1 MCQFELLMKNFFW
14 ITVLLVL
21 PFASISQNLL
31 WEGYFSYNEVRDL
44 SESENRLFAAC
55 ETALF
60 SKNRSTNEIKTFNT
74 VDGLSGE
81 TISTIYHSQ
90 QLNRTFVGHDNG
102 LLIMINESTEEIT
115 LLVGIRDQAGG
126 IPPNKKKINH
136 IYEYNSKL
144 YISTD
149 FAVVEF
155 KLTDFTFGDTFYI
168 SPTGVQAEVLETTV
182 LNEEIYAVTLNH
194 GIRTAPLSNPNL
206 VNFEAWQTF
215 DPGFWRGIVT
225 FNEQLVAINSN
236 NIIYRFIGAIP
247 SAVLNVGQPFL
258 DLRSRGDK
266 LIATTA
272 TRVVVMNESFS
283 QIAVIQSTSIPD
295 LTSNFTSAT
304 IIGDSIYIGTFENG
318 VIETSITNPSSFE
331 VLLPQGPNRNNIF
344 SITVTPSG
352 TLWAT
357 YGDYSQFNNPYPLD
371 EYGISKLA
379 QAQWLNIPYEEL
391 LGAKSIVR
399 ITVSPTNENIVYA
412 SSYFSGLLKLE
423 NDVATTIYNATNSG
437 LESLVIPGN
446 PTYGPDIRIEQT
458 AFDKNGNLWASN
470 GLIANMLKVMRA
482 NGQWQS
488 YDVSDVLGGFTSN
501 SRMSIDK
508 NNTKWLCTLDEG
520 LIAFNENFNNRL
532 IKITEGQNDGNL
544 PSSAVQCA
552 VVDNRNQLWIGT
564 RKGVRVLPSV
574 DRFLNED
581 QLTTNSIII
590 LDDGLAQELLFGQFV
605 TDIAVDGA
613 NNKWIGTADAGVFQF
628 SPNGQQTLQRF
639 TSANSPLPSNVINDI
654 EINGTTGEVFIATA
668 KGMVSFKGTSTK
680 PNDDLQNVYVY
691 PNPVRPGFEGTVK
704 ISGLTSKA
712 NVKITDIEGNLVYE
726 EISEGGTIEW
736 DTRAFGKYKV
746 ASGVYMIFIS
756 TDDALD
762 TTVKKVMVVR

>member
-1 MCQFELLMKNFFW
+1 M
-14 ITVLLVL
+14 
-21 PFASISQNLL
+21 SISQNLL

-90 QLNRTFVGHDNG
+90 ASNRTFVGHDNG
-102 LLIMINESTEEIT
+102 LVIMINEATEEIT

-136 IYEYNSKL
+136 IYEYDSIL

-149 FAVVEF
+149 FALVEF

-168 SPTGVQAEVLETTV
+168 SPTGAQAEVLETTV
-182 LNEEIYAVTLNH
+182 LNDEIYAVTLNH
-194 GIRTAPLSNPNL
+194 GIRKAPLSNPNL
-206 VNFEAWQTF
+206 VNFAVWQTF
-215 DPGFWRGIVT
+215 DAGFWRGIVT

-236 NIIYRFIGAIP
+236 NIIYRFIGTSP
-247 SAVLNVGQPFL
+247 SIVLNIGQPFL

-266 LIATTA
+266 LIAATA
-272 TRVVVMNESFS
+272 TRVIVMNESFGQVVS
-283 QIAVIQSTSIPD
+283 IQNTSIPD

-318 VIETSITNPSSFE
+318 VIETSVTNPSTFE
-331 VLLPQGPNRNNIF
+331 ILLPQGPNKNNIF

-399 ITVSPTNENIVYA
+399 ITVNPTNENIVYA

-423 NDVATTIYNATNSG
+423 DDVATTLYNATNSS
-437 LESLVIPGN
+437 LESLVIAGN

-458 AFDKNGNLWASN
+458 AFDRDGNLWASN
-470 GLIANMLKVMRA
+470 GLIANMFKVMRA

-488 YDVSDVLGGFTSN
+488 YDVSDVLGGFTGN
-501 SRMSIDK
+501 SRMSVDK
-508 NNTKWLCTLDEG
+508 NKTKWLCTLDEG
-520 LIAFNENFNNRL
+520 LIAFNENVNNRL
-532 IKITEGQNDGNL
+532 IKITEGQNEGNL

-564 RKGVRVLPSV
+564 RRGLRVLPSV
-574 DRFLNED
+574 DRFLNEE

-590 LDDGLAQELLFGQFV
+590 LEDGLAQELMFGQFI

-639 TSANSPLPSNVINDI
+639 TTVNSPLPSNVINDI

-680 PNDDLQNVYVY
+680 PNENLQDVYVY

-712 NVKITDIEGNLVYE
+712 NVKVTDIEGNLVYE

-736 DTRAFGKYKV
+736 DTTAFGKYKV

-762 TTVKKVMVVR
+762 TTVKKVMIVR

>member
-1 MCQFELLMKNFFW
+1 M
-14 ITVLLVL
+14 L
-21 PFASISQNLL
+21 PFVSISQNLL

-90 QLNRTFVGHDNG
+90 ASNRTFVGHDNG
-102 LLIMINESTEEIT
+102 LLIMINEATEEIT

-136 IYEYNSKL
+136 IYEHNSKL

-149 FAVVEF
+149 FALVEF

-168 SPTGVQAEVLETTV
+168 SPTGAQAEVLETTV
-182 LNEEIYAVTLNH
+182 LNDEIYAVTLNH
-194 GIRTAPLSNPNL
+194 GIRKAPLSNPNL
-206 VNFEAWQTF
+206 VNFAVWQTF
-215 DPGFWRGIVT
+215 DAGFWRGIVT

-236 NIIYRFIGAIP
+236 NIIYRFIGTSP
-247 SAVLNVGQPFL
+247 SIVLNIGQPFL

-266 LIATTA
+266 LIAATA
-272 TRVVVMNESFS
+272 TRVIVMNESFGQVVS
-283 QIAVIQSTSIPD
+283 IQNTSIPD

-318 VIETSITNPSSFE
+318 VIETSVTNPSTFE
-331 VLLPQGPNRNNIF
+331 ILLPQGPNKNNIF

-399 ITVSPTNENIVYA
+399 ITVNSTNENIVYA

-423 NDVATTIYNATNSG
+423 DDVATTLYNATNSS
-437 LESLVIPGN
+437 LESLVIAGN

-458 AFDKNGNLWASN
+458 AFDRDGNLWASN
-470 GLIANMLKVMRA
+470 GLIANMFKVMRA

-488 YDVSDVLGGFTSN
+488 YDVSDVLGGFTGN
-501 SRMSIDK
+501 SRMSVDK
-508 NNTKWLCTLDEG
+508 NKTKWLCTLDEG
-520 LIAFNENFNNRL
+520 LIAFNENVNNRL
-532 IKITEGQNDGNL
+532 IKITEGQNEGNL

-564 RKGVRVLPSV
+564 RRGLRVLPSV
-574 DRFLNED
+574 DRFLNEE

-590 LDDGLAQELLFGQFV
+590 LEDGLAQELMFGQFI

-639 TSANSPLPSNVINDI
+639 TTVNSPLPSNVINDI

-680 PNDDLQNVYVY
+680 PNENLQDVYVY

-712 NVKITDIEGNLVYE
+712 NVKVTDIEGNLVYE

-736 DTRAFGKYKV
+736 DTTAFGKYKV

-762 TTVKKVMVVR
+762 TTVKKVMIVR

>member
-1 MCQFELLMKNFFW
+1 M
-14 ITVLLVL
+14 L
-21 PFASISQNLL
+21 PFESISQNLL
-31 WEGYFSYNEVRDL
+31 WQGYFSYNEVRDL

-90 QLNRTFVGHDNG
+90 QYNRTFVGHDNG
-102 LLIMINESTEEIT
+102 LLIMINEATEEIT

-136 IYEYNSKL
+136 IYEYNEKL

-149 FAVVEF
+149 FALVEF

-168 SPTGVQAEVLETTV
+168 SPTGAQAEVLETTV

-194 GIRTAPLSNPNL
+194 GIRKAPLSNPNL
-206 VNFEAWQTF
+206 VNFEAWETF
-215 DPGFWRGIVT
+215 DGGFWKGIVT
-225 FNEQLVAINSN
+225 FNNQLVAVNSN
-236 NIIYRFIGAIP
+236 NIIYRFIGSTP
-247 SAVLNVGQPFL
+247 SSVLSVGQPFL
-258 DLRSRGDK
+258 DLRSRGDR
-266 LIATTA
+266 LIATTS

-283 QIAVIQSTSIPD
+283 QIVSIQSTSIPD
-295 LTSNFTSAT
+295 LTSNFTSGT
-304 IIGDSIYIGTFENG
+304 IIGDTIYIGTFENG
-318 VIETSITNPSSFE
+318 VIETSLTNPSSFG

-344 SITVTPSG
+344 SITITPSG

-379 QAQWLNIPYEEL
+379 QEEWLNIPYEEL
-391 LGAKSIVR
+391 FGAKSIVR
-399 ITVSPTNENIVYA
+399 VTVDPTNENTVYA

-423 NDVATTIYNATNSG
+423 DDVPTTLYNTTNSG
-437 LESLVIPGN
+437 LQSLVLAGN
-446 PTYGPDIRIEQT
+446 PTYVDIRIEQT
-458 AFDKNGNLWASN
+458 AFDKEGNLWVSN
-470 GLIANMLKVMRA
+470 GLIANMLKVFRT

-501 SRMSIDK
+501 SRMSVDK

-532 IKITEGQNDGNL
+532 IKITEGQNEGNL

-552 VVDNRNQLWIGT
+552 IVDNRNQLWIGT
-564 RKGVRVLPSV
+564 RRGLRVLPSV
-574 DRFLNED
+574 DRFLNEEE
-581 QLTTNSIII
+581 LTTNSIII
-590 LDDGLAQELLFGQFV
+590 LDDGLAQELLFGQFI

-654 EINGTTGEVFIATA
+654 EINGTTGEVFIATS

-680 PNDDLQNVYVY
+680 PNDNLQDVYVY
-691 PNPVRPGFEGTVK
+691 PNPVRPGFDGTVK

-712 NVKITDIEGNLVYE
+712 NVKVTDIEGNLVYE

-736 DTRAFGKYKV
+736 DTTAFGKYKV

-762 TTVKKVMVVR
+762 TTVKKVMIVR

>member
-1 MCQFELLMKNFFW
+1 M
-14 ITVLLVL
+14 
-21 PFASISQNLL
+21 SISQNLL

-90 QLNRTFVGHDNG
+90 ASNRTFVGHDNG
-102 LLIMINESTEEIT
+102 LVIMINEATEEIT

-136 IYEYNSKL
+136 IYEHNSKL

-149 FAVVEF
+149 FALVEF

-168 SPTGVQAEVLETTV
+168 SPTGAQAEVLETTV
-182 LNEEIYAVTLNH
+182 LNDEIYAVTLNH
-194 GIRTAPLSNPNL
+194 GIRKAPLSNPNL
-206 VNFEAWQTF
+206 VNFAVWQTF
-215 DPGFWRGIVT
+215 DAGFWRGIVT

-236 NIIYRFIGAIP
+236 NIIYRFIGTSP
-247 SAVLNVGQPFL
+247 SIVLNIGQPFL

-266 LIATTA
+266 LIAATA
-272 TRVVVMNESFS
+272 TRVIVMNESFGQVVS
-283 QIAVIQSTSIPD
+283 IQNTSIPD

-318 VIETSITNPSSFE
+318 VIETSVTNPSTFE
-331 VLLPQGPNRNNIF
+331 ILLPQGPNKNNIF

-399 ITVSPTNENIVYA
+399 ITVNPTNENIVYA

-423 NDVATTIYNATNSG
+423 DDVATTLYNATNSS
-437 LESLVIPGN
+437 LESLVIAGN
-446 PTYGPDIRIEQT
+446 PSYGPDIRIEQT
-458 AFDKNGNLWASN
+458 AFDRDGNLWASN
-470 GLIANMLKVMRA
+470 GLIANMFKVMRA

-488 YDVSDVLGGFTSN
+488 YDVSDVLGGFTGN
-501 SRMSIDK
+501 SRMSVDK
-508 NNTKWLCTLDEG
+508 NKTKWLCTLDEG
-520 LIAFNENFNNRL
+520 LIAFNENVNNRL
-532 IKITEGQNDGNL
+532 IKITEGQNEGNL

-564 RKGVRVLPSV
+564 RRGLRVLPSV
-574 DRFLNED
+574 DRFLNEE

-590 LDDGLAQELLFGQFV
+590 LEDGLAQELMFGQFI

-639 TSANSPLPSNVINDI
+639 TTANSPLPSNVINDI

-680 PNDDLQNVYVY
+680 PNENLQDVYVY

-712 NVKITDIEGNLVYE
+712 NVKVTDIEGNLVYE

-736 DTRAFGKYKV
+736 DTTAFGKYKV

-762 TTVKKVMVVR
+762 TTVKKVMIVR

>member
-1 MCQFELLMKNFFW
+1 M
-14 ITVLLVL
+14 L
-21 PFASISQNLL
+21 PFESISQNLL
-31 WEGYFSYNEVRDL
+31 WQGYFSYNEVRDL

-90 QLNRTFVGHDNG
+90 QYNRTFVGHDNG
-102 LLIMINESTEEIT
+102 LLIMINEATEEIT

-136 IYEYNSKL
+136 IYENNEKL

-149 FAVVEF
+149 FALVEF

-168 SPTGVQAEVLETTV
+168 SPTGAQAEVLETTV

-194 GIRTAPLSNPNL
+194 GIRKAPLSNPNL
-206 VNFEAWQTF
+206 VNFEAWETF
-215 DPGFWRGIVT
+215 DGGFWKGIVT
-225 FNEQLVAINSN
+225 FNNQLVAINSN
-236 NIIYRFIGAIP
+236 TIIYRFIGSTP
-247 SAVLNVGQPFL
+247 SSVLSVGQPFL

-266 LIATTA
+266 LIATTS

-283 QIAVIQSTSIPD
+283 QIVSIQSTSIPD
-295 LTSNFTSAT
+295 LTSNFTSGT
-304 IIGDSIYIGTFENG
+304 IIGDTIYIGTFENG
-318 VIETSITNPSSFE
+318 VIETSLTNPSSFE

-344 SITVTPSG
+344 SITITPSG

-379 QAQWLNIPYEEL
+379 QEEWLNIPYEEL
-391 LGAKSIVR
+391 FGAKSIVR
-399 ITVSPTNENIVYA
+399 VTVDPTNENTVYA

-423 NDVATTIYNATNSG
+423 DDVPTTLFNTTNSG
-437 LESLVIPGN
+437 LQSLVLAGN
-446 PTYGPDIRIEQT
+446 PTYVDIRIEQT
-458 AFDKNGNLWASN
+458 AFDKEGNLWVSN
-470 GLIANMLKVMRA
+470 GLIANMLKVFRT

-488 YDVSDVLGGFTSN
+488 YDVSDVLGGLTSN
-501 SRMSIDK
+501 SRMSVDK

-532 IKITEGQNDGNL
+532 IKITEGQNEGNL

-552 VVDNRNQLWIGT
+552 IVDNRNQLWIGT
-564 RKGVRVLPSV
+564 RKGLRVLPSV
-574 DRFLNED
+574 DRFLNEEE
-581 QLTTNSIII
+581 LTTNSIII
-590 LDDGLAQELLFGQFV
+590 LDDGLAQELLFGQFI

-654 EINGTTGEVFIATA
+654 EINGTTGEVFIATS
-668 KGMVSFKGTSTK
+668 KGMVSFKGTSTS
-680 PNDDLQNVYVY
+680 PNDNLQDVYVY
-691 PNPVRPGFEGTVK
+691 PNPVRPGFDGTVK

-736 DTRAFGKYKV
+736 DTTAFGKYKV

>member
-1 MCQFELLMKNFFW
+1 M
-14 ITVLLVL
+14 L
-21 PFASISQNLL
+21 PFESISQNLL
-31 WEGYFSYNEVRDL
+31 WQGYFSYNEVRDL

-90 QLNRTFVGHDNG
+90 QYNRTFVGHDNG
-102 LLIMINESTEEIT
+102 LLIMINEATEEIT

-136 IYEYNSKL
+136 IYEYNEKL

-149 FAVVEF
+149 FALVEF

-168 SPTGVQAEVLETTV
+168 SPTGAQAEVLETTV

-194 GIRTAPLSNPNL
+194 GIRKAPLSNPNL

-215 DPGFWRGIVT
+215 NGDFWKGIVT
-225 FNEQLVAINSN
+225 FNNQLVAVNSN
-236 NIIYRFIGAIP
+236 NIIYRFIGSTP
-247 SAVLNVGQPFL
+247 SSVLSVGQPFL

-266 LIATTA
+266 LIATTS

-283 QIAVIQSTSIPD
+283 QIVSIQSTSIPD
-295 LTSNFTSAT
+295 LTSNFTSGT
-304 IIGDSIYIGTFENG
+304 IIGDTIYIGTFENG
-318 VIETSITNPSSFE
+318 VIETSLTNPSSFE

-344 SITVTPSG
+344 SITITPSG

-379 QAQWLNIPYEEL
+379 QEEWLNIPYEEL
-391 LGAKSIVR
+391 FGAKSIVR
-399 ITVSPTNENIVYA
+399 VTVDPTNENTVYA

-423 NDVATTIYNATNSG
+423 DDVPTTLYNTTNSG
-437 LESLVIPGN
+437 LQSLVLAGN
-446 PTYGPDIRIEQT
+446 PTYVDIRIEQT
-458 AFDKNGNLWASN
+458 AFDKEGNLWVSN
-470 GLIANMLKVMRA
+470 GLIANMLKVFRT

-501 SRMSIDK
+501 SRMSVDK

-532 IKITEGQNDGNL
+532 IKITEGQNEGNL

-552 VVDNRNQLWIGT
+552 IVDNRNQLWIGT
-564 RKGVRVLPSV
+564 RRGLRVLPSV
-574 DRFLNED
+574 DRFLNEEE
-581 QLTTNSIII
+581 LTTNSIII
-590 LDDGLAQELLFGQFV
+590 LDDGLAQELLFGQFI

-654 EINGTTGEVFIATA
+654 EINGTTGEVFIATS

-680 PNDDLQNVYVY
+680 PNDNLQDVYVY
-691 PNPVRPGFEGTVK
+691 PNPVRPGFDGTVK

-712 NVKITDIEGNLVYE
+712 NVKVTDIEGNLVYE

-736 DTRAFGKYKV
+736 DTTAFGKYKV

-762 TTVKKVMVVR
+762 TTVKKVMIVR

>member
-1 MCQFELLMKNFFW
+1 M
-14 ITVLLVL
+14 L
-21 PFASISQNLL
+21 PFESISQNLL
-31 WEGYFSYNEVRDL
+31 WQGYFSYNEVRDL

-90 QLNRTFVGHDNG
+90 QYNRTFVGHDNG
-102 LLIMINESTEEIT
+102 LLIMINEATEEIT

-136 IYEYNSKL
+136 IYEYNEKL

-149 FAVVEF
+149 FALVEF

-168 SPTGVQAEVLETTV
+168 SPTGAQAEVLETTV

-194 GIRTAPLSNPNL
+194 GIRKAPLSNPNL
-206 VNFEAWQTF
+206 VNFEAWETF
-215 DPGFWRGIVT
+215 DGGFWKGIVT
-225 FNEQLVAINSN
+225 FNNQLVAINSN
-236 NIIYRFIGAIP
+236 TIIYRFNGTTSIP
-247 SAVLNVGQPFL
+247 VLNVGQPFL
-258 DLRSRGDK
+258 DLRSRGDR
-266 LIATTA
+266 LIATTS

-283 QIAVIQSTSIPD
+283 QIVSIQSTSIPD
-295 LTSNFTSAT
+295 LTSNFTSGT
-304 IIGDSIYIGTFENG
+304 IIGDTIYIGTFENG
-318 VIETSITNPSSFE
+318 VIETSLTNPSSFE

-344 SITVTPSG
+344 SITITPSG

-379 QAQWLNIPYEEL
+379 QEEWLNIPYEEL
-391 LGAKSIVR
+391 FGAKSIVR
-399 ITVSPTNENIVYA
+399 VTVDPTNENTVYA

-423 NDVATTIYNATNSG
+423 DDVPTTLYNTTNSG
-437 LESLVIPGN
+437 LQSLVLAGN
-446 PTYGPDIRIEQT
+446 PTYVDIRIEQT
-458 AFDKNGNLWASN
+458 AFDKEGNLWVSN
-470 GLIANMLKVMRA
+470 GLIANMLKVFRT

-488 YDVSDVLGGFTSN
+488 YDVSDVLGGLTSN
-501 SRMSIDK
+501 SRMSVDK

-532 IKITEGQNDGNL
+532 IKITEGQNEGNL

-552 VVDNRNQLWIGT
+552 IVDNRNQLWIGT
-564 RKGVRVLPSV
+564 RRGLRVLPSV
-574 DRFLNED
+574 DRFLNEEE
-581 QLTTNSIII
+581 LTTNSIII
-590 LDDGLAQELLFGQFV
+590 LDDGLAQELLFGQFI

-654 EINGTTGEVFIATA
+654 EINGTTGEVFIATS

-680 PNDDLQNVYVY
+680 PNDNLQDVYVY
-691 PNPVRPGFEGTVK
+691 PNPVRPGFDGTVK

-712 NVKITDIEGNLVYE
+712 NVKVTDIEGNLVYE

-736 DTRAFGKYKV
+736 DTTAFGKYKV

-762 TTVKKVMVVR
+762 TTVKKVMIVR

>member
-1 MCQFELLMKNFFW
+1 M
-14 ITVLLVL
+14 L

-90 QLNRTFVGHDNG
+90 QFNRTFVGHDNG
-102 LLIMINESTEEIT
+102 LLIMINEATEEIT

-149 FAVVEF
+149 FALVEF

-168 SPTGVQAEVLETTV
+168 SPTGAQAEVLETTV

-194 GIRTAPLSNPNL
+194 GIRKAPLSNPNL
-206 VNFEAWQTF
+206 VNFESWQTF
-215 DPGFWRGIVT
+215 NGDFWRGIVT

-236 NIIYRFIGAIP
+236 NIIYRFIGTSP
-247 SAVLNVGQPFL
+247 SIVLNIGQPFL

-266 LIATTA
+266 LIAATA
-272 TRVVVMNESFS
+272 TRVIVMNESFGQMAS
-283 QIAVIQSTSIPD
+283 IQNTSIPD

-318 VIETSITNPSSFE
+318 VIETSVTNPSAFE
-331 VLLPQGPNRNNIF
+331 VLLPQGPNKNNIF

-379 QAQWLNIPYEEL
+379 EAQWLNIPYEEL

-399 ITVSPTNENIVYA
+399 ITVNPTNENIVYA

-423 NDVATTIYNATNSG
+423 DDVATTLYNATNSS
-437 LESLVIPGN
+437 LESLVLAGN

-458 AFDKNGNLWASN
+458 AFDRDGNLWASN
-470 GLIANMLKVMRA
+470 GLIANMFKVMRS

-488 YDVSDVLGGFTSN
+488 YDVSDVLGGFTGN
-501 SRMSIDK
+501 SRMSVDK

-532 IKITEGQNDGNL
+532 IKITEGQNEGNL

-564 RKGVRVLPSV
+564 RRGLRILPSV

-581 QLTTNSIII
+581 ELTTNSIII

-639 TSANSPLPSNVINDI
+639 TTANSPLPSNVINDI

-680 PNDDLQNVYVY
+680 PNDNLQDVYVY
-691 PNPVRPGFEGTVK
+691 PNPVRPGFDGTVK

-736 DTRAFGKYKV
+736 DTTAFGKYKV

-762 TTVKKVMVVR
+762 TTVKKVMIVR

>member
-1 MCQFELLMKNFFW
+1 M
-14 ITVLLVL
+14 
-21 PFASISQNLL
+21 SISQNLL

-90 QLNRTFVGHDNG
+90 ASNRTFVGHDNG
-102 LLIMINESTEEIT
+102 LVIMINEATEEIT

-136 IYEYNSKL
+136 IYEHNSKL

-149 FAVVEF
+149 FALVEF

-168 SPTGVQAEVLETTV
+168 SPTGAQAEVLETTV
-182 LNEEIYAVTLNH
+182 LNDEIYAVTLNH
-194 GIRTAPLSNPNL
+194 GIRKAPLSNPNL
-206 VNFEAWQTF
+206 VNFAVWQTF
-215 DPGFWRGIVT
+215 DAGFWRGIVT

-236 NIIYRFIGAIP
+236 NIIYRFIGTSP
-247 SAVLNVGQPFL
+247 SIVLNIGQPFL

-266 LIATTA
+266 LIAATA
-272 TRVVVMNESFS
+272 TRVIVMNESFGQVVS
-283 QIAVIQSTSIPD
+283 IQNTSIPD

-318 VIETSITNPSSFE
+318 VIETSVTNPSTFE
-331 VLLPQGPNRNNIF
+331 ILLPQGPNKNNIF

-399 ITVSPTNENIVYA
+399 ITVNSTNENIVYA

-423 NDVATTIYNATNSG
+423 DDVATTLYNATNSS
-437 LESLVIPGN
+437 LESLVIAGN

-458 AFDKNGNLWASN
+458 AFDRDGNLWASN
-470 GLIANMLKVMRA
+470 GLIANMFKVMRA

-488 YDVSDVLGGFTSN
+488 YDVSDVLGGFTGN
-501 SRMSIDK
+501 SRMSVDK
-508 NNTKWLCTLDEG
+508 NKTKWLCTLDEG
-520 LIAFNENFNNRL
+520 LIAFNENVNNRL
-532 IKITEGQNDGNL
+532 IKITEGQNEGNL

-564 RKGVRVLPSV
+564 RRGLRVLPSV
-574 DRFLNED
+574 DRFLNEE

-590 LDDGLAQELLFGQFV
+590 LEDVLAQELLFGQFV
-605 TDIAVDGA
+605 TDISVDGA

-639 TSANSPLPSNVINDI
+639 TTVNSPLPSNVINDI

-680 PNDDLQNVYVY
+680 PNENLQDVYVY

-712 NVKITDIEGNLVYE
+712 NVKVTDIEGNLVYE

-736 DTRAFGKYKV
+736 DTTAFGKYKV

-762 TTVKKVMVVR
+762 TTVKKVMIVR

>member
-1 MCQFELLMKNFFW
+1 M
-14 ITVLLVL
+14 L

-90 QLNRTFVGHDNG
+90 QFNRTFVGHDNG
-102 LLIMINESTEEIT
+102 LLIMINEATEEIT

-149 FAVVEF
+149 FALVEF

-168 SPTGVQAEVLETTV
+168 SPTGAQAEVLETTV

-194 GIRTAPLSNPNL
+194 GIRKAPLSNPNL
-206 VNFEAWQTF
+206 VNFESWQTF
-215 DPGFWRGIVT
+215 NGDFWRGIVT

-236 NIIYRFIGAIP
+236 NIIYRFIGTSP
-247 SAVLNVGQPFL
+247 SIVLNIGQPFL

-266 LIATTA
+266 LIAATA
-272 TRVVVMNESFS
+272 TRVIVMNESFGQMAS
-283 QIAVIQSTSIPD
+283 IQNTSIPD

-318 VIETSITNPSSFE
+318 VIETSVTNPSTFE
-331 VLLPQGPNRNNIF
+331 VLLPQGPNKNNIF

-379 QAQWLNIPYEEL
+379 EAQWLNIPYEEL

-399 ITVSPTNENIVYA
+399 ITVNPTNENIVYA

-423 NDVATTIYNATNSG
+423 DDVATTLYNATNSS
-437 LESLVIPGN
+437 LESLVLAGN

-458 AFDKNGNLWASN
+458 AFDRDGNLWASN
-470 GLIANMLKVMRA
+470 GLIANMFKVMRA

-488 YDVSDVLGGFTSN
+488 YDVSDVLGGFTGN
-501 SRMSIDK
+501 SRMSVDK

-532 IKITEGQNDGNL
+532 IKITEGQNEGNL

-564 RKGVRVLPSV
+564 RRGLRILPSV

-581 QLTTNSIII
+581 ELTTNSIII

-639 TSANSPLPSNVINDI
+639 TTANSPLPSNVINDI

-680 PNDDLQNVYVY
+680 PNDNLQNVYVY

-756 TDDALD
+756 TDDAMD

>member
-1 MCQFELLMKNFFW
+1 MF
-14 ITVLLVL
+14 
-21 PFASISQNLL
+21 PFVSNSQNLL

-44 SESENRLFAAC
+44 SESENRIFAAC

-90 QLNRTFVGHDNG
+90 QYNRTFVGHDNG
-102 LLIMINESTEEIT
+102 LLIMINEATEEIT

-136 IYEYNSKL
+136 IYEHNSKV

-149 FAVVEF
+149 FALVEF

-168 SPTGVQAEVLETTV
+168 SPTGAQAEVLETTV

-194 GIRTAPLSNPNL
+194 GIRKAPLSNPNL

-215 DPGFWRGIVT
+215 DPDFWRGIVT
-225 FNEQLVAINSN
+225 FNNQLVAINSN

-247 SAVLNVGQPFL
+247 SVVLNVGQPFL

-266 LIATTA
+266 LVATTA
-272 TRVVVMNESFS
+272 TRVVIMNESLG
-283 QIAVIQSTSIPD
+283 QIASIQSTSIPD

-304 IIGDSIYIGTFENG
+304 TIGDTIYIGTFENG
-318 VIETSITNPSSFE
+318 VIETSITNPSAFE
-331 VLLPQGPNRNNIF
+331 VLLPQGPYRNNIF

-379 QAQWLNIPYEEL
+379 QQQWLTIPYDEL
-391 LGAKSIVR
+391 LEAKSIVR
-399 ITVSPTNENIVYA
+399 ITVSPTNENTVYA

-423 NDVATTIYNATNSG
+423 NDVVTTLYNASNSG
-437 LESLVIPGN
+437 LQSLVIPGN
-446 PTYGPDIRIEQT
+446 PTYGPDIRVEQT
-458 AFDKNGNLWASN
+458 AFDKNGNLWVSN
-470 GLIANMLKVMRA
+470 GLIANMIKVMRA

-488 YDVSDVLGGFTSN
+488 YDVSDVLGGFTAN
-501 SRMSIDK
+501 NRMSVDK

-520 LIAFNENFNNRL
+520 LIAFNEGFNNRL
-532 IKITEGQNDGNL
+532 IKITEGQNNGNL

-564 RKGVRVLPSV
+564 RRGLRVLPSV

-590 LDDGLAQELLFGQFV
+590 LDDGLAQELLFGQFI

-654 EINGTTGEVFIATA
+654 EINGNTGEVFIATA

-680 PNDDLQNVYVY
+680 PNDNLQNVYVY

-756 TDDALD
+756 TDDAMD